1 MRIGVFGAGGQMGTT
16 VCRAV
21 VEDNELKLV
30 AAIDPRLSGIDLSQV
45 TGIVGTGLEISG
57 SRESL
62 VNSKAQVAVDFT
74 SANVAFDNMMWCA
87 KHNIHG
93 VVGTTGLTDDQ
104 VGQLEV
110 AFSNSKAN
118 CILAPN
124 FAIGAILM
132 MKFSEMASIFFDTVD
147 IIELHHDRKVDAP
160 SGTAMETAKRV
171 ANFRDTTK
179 NPFGVDPT
187 KNVVLNGVRGG
198 QFEEGLNIHSLR
210 VRGMVAH
217 QEVILGTVG
226 QTLTIRHDSYDR
238 TSFMPGVILAVKSVN
253 KVMGLVKG
261 MDSLI
266 DAKLGIDSGDK
277 SSEVNDSVS

>member
-21 VEDNELKLV
+21 ADDPDLVLV

-45 TGIVGTGLEISG
+45 IGITGTGLEVSA
-57 SRESL
+57 SRDSL
-62 VNSKAQVAVDFT
+62 LTSKAQVAVDFT
-74 SANVAFDNMMWCA
+74 SAEVAYENMIWCA
-87 KHNIHG
+87 KHNVHG
-93 VVGTTGLTDDQ
+93 VVGTTGLSNDQ
-104 VGQLEV
+104 VLRLEE

-124 FAIGAILM
+124 FAIGAVLM
-132 MKFSEMASIFFDTVD
+132 MRFSEMASVFFDTVD

-160 SGTAMETAKRV
+160 SGTAMETARRV
-171 ANFRDTTK
+171 ASFRDSTN
-179 NPFGVDPT
+179 NPFSQDPT
-187 KNVVLNGVRGG
+187 KSTVLEGARGG
-198 QFEEGLNIHSLR
+198 RYEQGIHLHSLR

-238 TSFMPGVILAVKSVN
+238 TSFMPGVILAIKSVTG
-253 KVMGLVKG
+253 VSGLVRG
-261 MDSLI
+261 MDELI
-266 DAKLGIDSGDK
+266 DAKLAGIRSGTGNK
-277 SSEVNDSVS
+277 GGKR